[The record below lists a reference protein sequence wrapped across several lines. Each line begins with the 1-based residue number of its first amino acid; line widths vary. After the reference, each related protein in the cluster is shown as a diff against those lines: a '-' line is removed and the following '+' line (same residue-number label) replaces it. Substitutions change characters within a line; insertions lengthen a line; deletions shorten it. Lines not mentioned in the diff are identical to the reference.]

1 MKHFSDEDLVEE
13 IRTGS
18 HVAFGVLMKR
28 YERLVYRIGF
38 YYARQPEHA
47 MDITQNVFLKTYQK
61 LDLFKG
67 TGSFKAWLMRITHNE
82 SASWLRKNRR
92 HQDDVELTPANHPDL
107 QPVQEN
113 EVTRREHREL
123 LLDEMRGLNPKQ
135 QMAISLRYFEDMSIR
150 EIAGVL
156 ECTDGVVKSILFRS
170 LEKLRNRLTLRRRE
184 NHEGMPKFPD
194 DNPELR
200 SG

>member
-1 MKHFSDEDLVEE
+1 MQFGDEELVEE
-13 IRTGS
+13 IRAGS
-18 HVAFGVLMKR
+18 HVAFGLVMAR

-38 YYARQPEHA
+38 HYSRQPESA
-47 MDITQNVFLKTYQK
+47 MDITQNVFLKTYLK

-67 TGSFKAWLMRITHNE
+67 TGSFKSWLLRIAHNE

-92 HQDDVELTPANHPDL
+92 YMDDVELTPVNTPGL
-107 QPVQEN
+107 QPVQES
-113 EVTRREHREL
+113 EVVRWEQRKLLIDKLQEL
-123 LLDEMRGLNPKQ
+123 NSRQRL
-135 QMAISLRYFEDMSIR
+135 AVSLRYFEDMSIR

-156 ECTDGVVKSILFRS
+156 ECTDGVVKNILFRS
-170 LEKLRNRLTLRRRE
+170 LKKLRNRLNSRRRE
-184 NHEGMPKFPD
+184 NNESVSRFPE

>member
-13 IRTGS
+13 IRAGS

-28 YERLVYRIGF
+28 YERVVYRIGF
-38 YYARQPEHA
+38 YYAKQPEHA
-47 MDITQNVFLKTYQK
+47 MDITQNVFLKTYEK
-61 LDLFKG
+61 LALFKG

-82 SASWLRKNRR
+82 STNWLRKNRR
-92 HQDDVELTPANHPDL
+92 YKEEVELTPLNAPNL
-107 QPVQEN
+107 QPVQEK
-113 EVTRREHREL
+113 EVARREHREIL
-123 LLDEMRGLNPKQ
+123 MNELQELNPKQ
-135 QMAISLRYFEDMSIR
+135 QMVVSMRYFEDMPIR

-170 LEKLRNRLTLRRRE
+170 LEKLRNRLTLKRRE
-184 NHEGMPKFPD
+184 NHEGMSKFPND
-194 DNPELR
+194 DSELR